1 MEFIVD
7 PNVELAAFRLNNGRI
22 ARVDGGFEYCHGKG
36 TEAYEYG
43 SGEAEDVRP
52 VAGGEW
58 VVDHADVAEDE
69 SVFQASGEEFMPR
82 YLGFSGGCDAHVGLP
97 WVWAASDAK

>member
-1 MEFIVD
+1 MELVVD
-7 PNVELAAFRLNNGRI
+7 PNVELAAFSLDDGCI
-22 ARVDGGFEYCHGKG
+22 TGGDGGVEYCPGKG
-36 TEAYEYG
+36 AEAYEYG
-43 SGEAEDVRP
+43 SGETKDVCP

-58 VVDHADVAEDE
+58 VVDHADVTEDE

-97 WVWAASDAK
+97 

>member
-1 MEFIVD
+1 VEFIVD

-22 ARVDGGFEYCHGKG
+22 AGVDGRFEYCHGKG
-36 TEAYEYG
+36 AKAYEYG
-43 SGEAEDVRP
+43 SGETKDVCP

-82 YLGFSGGCDAHVGLP
+82 YLGFSGGCDTHVGLP
-97 WVWAASDAK
+97 WV

>member
-7 PNVELAAFRLNNGRI
+7 PNVELATFRLNNGRI
-22 ARVDGGFEYCHGKG
+22 TRVD
-36 TEAYEYG
+36 
-43 SGEAEDVRP
+43 
-52 VAGGEW
+52 GEW
-58 VVDHADVAEDE
+58 VVDHADVTEDE

-97 WVWAASDAK
+97 WV